1 MRKIIW
7 WLVNNTLEKQAMQP
21 FNVHEF
27 ITKEECSVPLW
38 KFQKKKIFEN
48 LWIIFRAIQKS
59 LEKKCSGDICN
70 IWKGPMIFGRVQ
82 NHAFIFSYLSKTQG
96 KLWLPLKYSRWQF
109 SVCINLVICTELQFC
124 TCVHTLYLS
133 FISTALFI
141 ANQKGI
147 MFFQVYY

>member
-1 MRKIIW
+1 MKNKLCSPLMYMNWSLRQSAAYIFGNFKKRKSLRIFG
-7 WLVNNTLEKQAMQP
+7 LSSELFRN
-21 FNVHEF
+21 
-27 ITKEECSVPLW
+27 LW
-38 KFQKKKIFEN
+38 K
-48 LWIIFRAIQKS
+48 
-59 LEKKCSGDICN
+59 KKCSGDICN

>member
-21 FNVHEF
+21 LMYMSWSLRQSAASIFGNFKKREYLRIF
-27 ITKEECSVPLW
+27 GLSSELFGNLW
-38 KFQKKKIFEN
+38 K
-48 LWIIFRAIQKS
+48 
-59 LEKKCSGDICN
+59 KKCSGDICN
-70 IWKGPMIFGRVQ
+70 FWKGSMIFGRVK

-96 KLWLPLKYSRWQF
+96 KLWLLLKYSRWQF

-124 TCVHTLYLS
+124 TCVHILS
-133 FISTALFI
+133 LSYISTALFI

-147 MFFQVYY
+147 FQVYY